1 MGYLMENVKQTPS
14 GSAENKMGVM
24 AINPLLLTMALPM
37 IASMLVQALYNIVD
51 SMFVAQLSEN
61 ALTAVSLAFPVQNL
75 MIAVATGTGVGINAF
90 LSRSLGEKNFDKAN
104 KVANNGLFLAF
115 LSYLLFAL
123 FALFFSNLFFSTQTD
138 NQEII
143 KYGNDYIRVC
153 CFFSFGVFFQITQ
166 ERLLQSTG
174 KTFYTMITQ
183 GTGAIINI
191 ILDPIMIFGL
201 FGFPR
206 LEVTGAALA
215 TVIGQI
221 IAAILAFYFNRTRNH
236 EIHITL
242 RKFKPEAKIIGG
254 IYSVG
259 IPSIIMVSIGS
270 IMIFGLNKILITF
283 TPTAVAVL
291 GIYFKLQSFI
301 FMPVFGLNNGMVPIV
316 AYNFG
321 ARKPERIIQ
330 TIKLSIVYAVCMM
343 AAGLIIFQF
352 LPATLLH
359 IFNASDNMLNIGI
372 PALRIIS
379 LSFLFAGFGIVTS
392 SVFQALGHGILS
404 LEVSV
409 IRQLLVILPAAYLLS
424 KAIGVTGVW
433 WSIPTAEIVSVTF
446 CALFLKRVFVKEIH
460 PLRSTQQTA
469 PTIK

>member
-1 MGYLMENVKQTPS
+1 
-14 GSAENKMGVM
+14 
-24 AINPLLLTMALPM
+24 
-37 IASMLVQALYNIVD
+37 
-51 SMFVAQLSEN
+51 
-61 ALTAVSLAFPVQNL
+61 
-75 MIAVATGTGVGINAF
+75 
-90 LSRSLGEKNFDKAN
+90 
-104 KVANNGLFLAF
+104 
-115 LSYLLFAL
+115 
-123 FALFFSNLFFSTQTD
+123 
-138 NQEII
+138 
-143 KYGNDYIRVC
+143 
-153 CFFSFGVFFQITQ
+153 
-166 ERLLQSTG
+166 
-174 KTFYTMITQ
+174 
-183 GTGAIINI
+183 
-191 ILDPIMIFGL
+191 
-201 FGFPR
+201 
-206 LEVTGAALA
+206 
-215 TVIGQI
+215 
-221 IAAILAFYFNRTRNH
+221 
-236 EIHITL
+236 
-242 RKFKPEAKIIGG
+242 
-254 IYSVG
+254 
-259 IPSIIMVSIGS
+259 
-270 IMIFGLNKILITF
+270 
-283 TPTAVAVL
+283 
-291 GIYFKLQSFI
+291 
-301 FMPVFGLNNGMVPIV
+301 MVPIV

-446 CALFLKRVFVKEIH
+446 CTLFLKRVFVKEIH

-469 PTIK
+469 PTIQ